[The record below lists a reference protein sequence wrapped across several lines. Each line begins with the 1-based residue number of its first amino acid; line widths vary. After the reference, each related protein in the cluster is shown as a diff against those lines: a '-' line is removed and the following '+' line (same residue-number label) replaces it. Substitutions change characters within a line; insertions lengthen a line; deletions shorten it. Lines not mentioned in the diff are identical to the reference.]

1 MNANFI
7 SKTEARMQH
16 TSRKLG
22 LALGSGASRGLAH
35 IGVVKALDEADIKV
49 DYIAGSSIG
58 ALVGAS
64 YAAGT
69 IEQFHAF
76 LSTVDWKVITS
87 YLDFNFPQKGLIE
100 GNRIINLIRE
110 LLPDAD
116 IADLDPPF
124 CAIATNLASGEEVKL
139 RSGNLVEAIRA
150 SISLP
155 GIFNPFQIDDNY
167 LVDGGL
173 VNPLPTDVV
182 RGMGADV
189 VIAVDLNN
197 DLIAR
202 NGRKKKLK
210 ARRRKKKKEKEKL
223 LTRASNNNWFPS
235 KLEEKYR
242 ILERSVKQSVNRWL
256 EDKEDEEDRE
266 PNIFD
271 VIANSINI
279 MEYQIT
285 RSKVLRDRPDI
296 LIQPELG
303 HLNLFDYDDAEATI
317 REGYEK
323 TLRQLPTIREMLGPV
338 SEHA

>member
-1 MNANFI
+1 
-7 SKTEARMQH
+7 MQH
-16 TSRKLG
+16 TPRKLG

-35 IGVVKALDEADIKV
+35 IGVVKALDEAGIKV

-182 RGMGADV
+182 RDMGADV

-210 ARRRKKKKEKEKL
+210 ARRRKKKKEKL

-323 TLRQLPTIREMLGPV
+323 THRQLPTIREMLEPL